1 MNELYV
7 TGVVI
12 PNGVADHEGDVLNK
26 KDILKIFTKYTER
39 ATDTMHT
46 KIKNKGVD
54 VLANWI
60 SETDQKIAGKIAP
73 AGSWLATLK
82 ISNNEIIKSIQD
94 GNIQGISLGSIPDFA
109 LTNDFWFVN
118 KSIEPRTVLGKKG
131 GLNYSDL
138 EDAEQVIPLF
148 ISLVDKPSNQY
159 GLEIMDYDIYINKR
173 AKNDI
178 MTEEKQIDEK
188 VSMSTLEKIIDLF
201 SLNKSETPVE
211 EVEITKEETAV
222 EEPEQE
228 VKADLTNEE
237 LLAQIDE
244 KINGIS
250 DSVTAGVVSAFEK
263 LPEVIR
269 EKQAETKAETEEE
282 VEPEKEDV
290 ADKTEEVEVKK
301 TETKTDDVEINKRQ
315 TTKTENVETVSETNF
330 YKLSGR
336 DSFGCRIKK

>member
-1 MNELYV
+1 
-7 TGVVI
+7 
-12 PNGVADHEGDVLNK
+12 
-26 KDILKIFTKYTER
+26 
-39 ATDTMHT
+39 
-46 KIKNKGVD
+46 
-54 VLANWI
+54 
-60 SETDQKIAGKIAP
+60 
-73 AGSWLATLK
+73 
-82 ISNNEIIKSIQD
+82 
-94 GNIQGISLGSIPDFA
+94 
-109 LTNDFWFVN
+109 
-118 KSIEPRTVLGKKG
+118 
-131 GLNYSDL
+131 
-138 EDAEQVIPLF
+138 
-148 ISLVDKPSNQY
+148 
-159 GLEIMDYDIYINKR
+159 
-173 AKNDI
+173 

-211 EVEITKEETAV
+211 EVEIVKEETAV

-228 VKADLTNEE
+228 TKADLTNEE

-269 EKQAETKAETEEE
+269 EKQAEKTEE
-282 VEPEKEDV
+282 VEPEEKEV